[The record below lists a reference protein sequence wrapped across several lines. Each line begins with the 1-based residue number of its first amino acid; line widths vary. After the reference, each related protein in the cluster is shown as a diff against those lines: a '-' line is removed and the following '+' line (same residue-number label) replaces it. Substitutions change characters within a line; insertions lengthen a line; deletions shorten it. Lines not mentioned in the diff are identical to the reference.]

1 MNKIVHKQYMHILR
15 RTLYNS
21 VHIVNLYSNL
31 QSMHFRF
38 FPIMLLTSF
47 TLIMVSCGSGDK
59 KGQAKADSTQ
69 IATPGA
75 AFTPDST
82 KQYIYLTWDD
92 SPQPPGTSNCKRIF
106 EETGIK
112 ATFFAVG
119 FNQVGNKKIRLI
131 DSIRKAY
138 PTFLLANHSFSH
150 GMNDKYR
157 LFYAPAQHDSALNDF
172 LRNERE
178 LNIPVKI
185 IRMPGNNTWAEKGKI
200 SGQLSTNRL
209 VKSLDSLGYQIV
221 GWDLEWRQD
230 AKAKQPKESATE
242 MAQKVMQKLNDDET
256 HAPRAIVILS
266 HDRIFEKSAQA
277 DSLRKFIQILKQNP
291 KNVFETIDHYPP
303 FKQ

>member
-1 MNKIVHKQYMHILR
+1 MPI
-15 RTLYNS
+15 
-21 VHIVNLYSNL
+21 
-31 QSMHFRF
+31 RF
-38 FPIMLLTSF
+38 FAHIFLLAT
-47 TLIMVSCGSGDK
+47 TVIILSCGSGDK
-59 KGQAKADSTQ
+59 KNTANADSSQTTQ
-69 IATPGA
+69 PGKV
-75 AFTPDST
+75 FSPDST

-138 PTFLLANHSFSH
+138 PKFLLANHSFSH

-178 LNIPVKI
+178 LSIPVKI
-185 IRMPGNNTWAEKGKI
+185 IRMPGNNTWAEKGTI
-200 SGQLSTNRL
+200 SGQLSSNRL

-266 HDRIFEKSAQA
+266 HDRIFEKSAQV
-277 DSLRKFIQILKQNP
+277 DSLRKFIQILQKDP

-303 FKQ
+303 FKQLRLL

>member
-1 MNKIVHKQYMHILR
+1 MLIRFSTRNFLAAFTVTIL
-15 RTLYNS
+15 
-21 VHIVNLYSNL
+21 
-31 QSMHFRF
+31 
-38 FPIMLLTSF
+38 
-47 TLIMVSCGSGDK
+47 SCGSGEK
-59 KGQAKADSTQ
+59 KVSANTDSTNP
-69 IATPGA
+69 AKPGTI
-75 AFTPDST
+75 FTPDST

-92 SPQPPGTSNCKRIF
+92 SPQPPGTNNCKRIF
-106 EETGIK
+106 EETGVK

-138 PTFLLANHSFSH
+138 PKFLLANHSFSH

-242 MAQKVMQKLNDDET
+242 MAQKVMQKLSDDET

-277 DSLRKFIQILKQNP
+277 DSLRKFIQILQQDP